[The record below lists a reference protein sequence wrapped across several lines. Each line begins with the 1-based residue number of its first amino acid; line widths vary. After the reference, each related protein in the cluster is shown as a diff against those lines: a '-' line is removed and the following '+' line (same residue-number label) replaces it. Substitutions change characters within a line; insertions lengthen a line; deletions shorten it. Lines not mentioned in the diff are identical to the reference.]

1 MSLLTQ
7 CPACSTL
14 YRVVP
19 DQLRISE
26 GWVKCGQCSEIFD
39 ASKHLM
45 EPAGLAIEQGL
56 LDAALT
62 TDSETSQDKPEHPQV
77 DDGVTSNAP
86 VDPDAADTR
95 SGTSTAYEA
104 AEISA
109 PHDHLT
115 PNPFPQDAVA
125 GGRDVDSYPT
135 DQQTPQ
141 EPPSDD
147 LTTQPQL
154 RWDDY
159 PEGQEDHLAH
169 QEASGD
175 AGSMPSFLAQNAST
189 HPWKKPWVRGALMA
203 SMVILFLT
211 LAGQWL
217 HLEKDQLAAQ
227 HPEMKVALT
236 GFCTLFNCTVDP
248 LQRIENLSVDS
259 VGFSQ
264 LGKDSYRLNFVL
276 KNSSPLALAMPS
288 VELSLTDA
296 QDQTTYRR
304 VFSGGELGRG
314 YSKEIAGGSERPFSL
329 AFRVNI
335 DTSENTVRGYRV
347 LIFYP

>member
-19 DQLRISE
+19 DQLRISD

-45 EPAGLAIEQGL
+45 EPADLSIWQAP
-56 LDAALT
+56 LDSALT
-62 TDSETSQDKPEHPQV
+62 TDSETSQDKSEPPQV
-77 DDGVTSNAP
+77 DDGVAGNAP
-86 VDPDAADTR
+86 VDPDDADTR
-95 SGTSTAYEA
+95 SGTSTAYES

-115 PNPFPQDAVA
+115 PNPLPEDAVA

-135 DQQTPQ
+135 DQQTAQ
-141 EPPSDD
+141 ELPSDD

-154 RWDDY
+154 RWDDH
-159 PEGQEDHLAH
+159 PDGQEDHWAH

-175 AGSMPSFLAQNAST
+175 TDSMPSFLAQNVSV
-189 HPWKKPWVRGALMA
+189 HPWQRPWARGALMA
-203 SMVILFLT
+203 SMLMLTLT

-217 HLEKDQLAAQ
+217 HLEKDRLAAQ
-227 HPEMKVALT
+227 YPDMKVALAR
-236 GFCTLFNCTVDP
+236 FCTLFSCTVEP
-248 LQRIENLSVDS
+248 LQHIENLSVDS

-264 LGKDSYRLNFVL
+264 LGKDSYRLNFVM
-276 KNSSPLALAMPS
+276 KNSSALALSLPA

-296 QDQTTYRR
+296 QDQPAYRR
-304 VFSGGELGRG
+304 VFSGNELGRG
-314 YSKEIAGGSERPFSL
+314 DSKEIAGGSERPFTL
-329 AFRVNI
+329 ALRVNA
-335 DTSENTVRGYRV
+335 DTSENAVRGYRI